1 MLLLRALS
9 QRAVAGRSS
18 TIPQMKGSDLVST
31 RVKIVSYLFNYRFP
45 GWAFA
50 AAILILIVG
59 VKYLMT

>member
-18 TIPQMKGSDLVST
+18 TIPQKGSDLVST
-31 RVKIVSYLFNYRFP
+31 RVSIVSYLFNYRFS

-50 AAILILIVG
+50 TAVLILIVG